1 MTGLK
6 IVGLSMLFG
15 AGVLAQVDPL
25 KVGALMGEMAPSAI
39 LSVALIVLYRD
50 SLKDK
55 QIARQDMKD
64 MIAEKAALIAQ
75 FTDMVRQ
82 HARQAQSTEDVMN
95 ETRKAIEGCLRHQGA
110 EHMAAALAR
119 EKRP

>member
-110 EHMAAALAR
+110 ERMAAAIAK